1 MWRQFIVNS
10 QRTLE
15 WEEWTEQIYN
25 IANEVGEKGAITS
38 ELEIDLQQSFM
49 LNMILNTNSEVLSD
63 ERITMKK
70 WIGWFSES
78 LGYQEANKRR
88 AEIEQAV
95 INVYG
100 ERYSNQ
106 NYWRLKDLQTKAQEI
121 KDKNT
126 NDYVSQDKSIDIVLP
141 F

>member
-25 IANEVGEKGAITS
+25 IANEVGERGAITS

-49 LNMILNTNSEVLSD
+49 LNMILNTSSEVLSD

-78 LGYQEANKRR
+78 LRYQEANKRR

-95 INVYG
+95 INIYG
-100 ERYSNQ
+100 DRYGNQ
-106 NYWRLKDLQTKAQEI
+106 NYWRLKDLQIKAQEI

-126 NDYVSQDKSIDIVLP
+126 NDYVSQDKSIDIKLP

>member
-78 LGYQEANKRR
+78 LGCQEANKRR